1 MANVFS
7 NIGEWVNDRAPGLM
21 PVYRKHMTEYYAPK
35 NFNLWYYFGSLALL
49 VLVNQIVTGIFL
61 TMNYDPSAAGAFD
74 SVQYIM
80 RDVEWGWL
88 IRYMHTTGASLF
100 FVVIYLH
107 MFRGIMYGSY
117 KKPRELVWLLGM
129 LIFLVLMAEAFM
141 GYVLPWG
148 NMSFWGAK
156 VIVSLFGTIPV
167 IGKDLVEWIMGDF
180 LPADATLN
188 RFFALHVIAL
198 PLVLI
203 LLVVLHLAALH
214 EVGSNNPDGVDVKHG
229 PKGNRWDATAPTDGI
244 PFHPY
249 YTVKDLVGVGLFLA
263 IAAFIIFFQP
273 TFGGWFLEHDNSIP
287 ANNLVTP
294 AQIKPVWYFTA
305 FYAIVRMIPSAFG
318 TAVWG
323 VLGMFG
329 AIVLLFALPW
339 IDVGKVKSIRY
350 RGTGFKVALTLFVL
364 AFFGLVLIGT
374 DSTADLIPM
383 LFGAS
388 VDVTSIENLFGRVM
402 VLIYFGFFVFLW
414 LYTHLGWEKTK
425 PVPERVTTHD

>member
-7 NIGEWVNDRAPGLM
+7 NIGEWVIERAPGLM

-61 TMNYDPSAAGAFD
+61 TMNYDPSASGAFD

-88 IRYMHTTGASLF
+88 IRYMHSTGASLF

-107 MFRGIMYGSY
+107 MFRGILYGSY

-167 IGKDLVEWIMGDF
+167 IGKGLVEWIMGDF

-198 PLVLI
+198 PLVLL

-229 PKGNRWDATAPTDGI
+229 PKGNRWDATKPADGI

-273 TFGGWFLEHDNSIP
+273 TLGGWFLEHDNSIA

-294 AQIKPVWYFTA
+294 AQIKPVWYFTP
-305 FYAIVRMIPSAFG
+305 FYAVVRMIPSALG

-329 AIVLLFALPW
+329 SIALLFALPW

-350 RGTGFKVALTLFVL
+350 RGTGYKVALTLFVL
-364 AFFGLVLIGT
+364 AFIGLALIGT
-374 DSTADLIPM
+374 DMTDE
-383 LFGAS
+383 LFPKMFGQDIDITMWDN
-388 VDVTSIENLFGRVM
+388 VFGRVL

>member
-1 MANVFS
+1 MANVFAS
-7 NIGEWVNDRAPGLM
+7 IADWVNDRAPNLA
-21 PVYRKHMTEYYAPK
+21 PTYRKHMTEYYAPK

-198 PLVLI
+198 PLVLL

-214 EVGSNNPDGVDVKHG
+214 EVGSNNPDGVDIKHG
-229 PKGNRWDATAPTDGI
+229 PKGNRWDALKPADGI

-273 TFGGWFLEHDNSIP
+273 TFGGWFLEHDNSIA

-305 FYAIVRMIPSAFG
+305 FYAIVRMIPSALG

-329 AIVLLFALPW
+329 SIALLFALPW
-339 IDVGKVKSIRY
+339 IDVGKVRSIRY
-350 RGTGFKVALTLFVL
+350 RGTGYKVALTLFVL
-364 AFFGLVLIGT
+364 AFLGLVMIGT
-374 DSTADLIPM
+374 DYTDVLFPK
-383 LFGAS
+383 LFGA
-388 VDVTSIENLFGRVM
+388 DIDMTAWDNAFGRVM
-402 VLIYFGFFVFLW
+402 TLIYFGFFVFLW